1 MLGTRLTLLPEALTP
16 TDNCQWTWVTRTARC
31 QEASFISMEYIGK
44 RLTRHCKAMAHIVA
58 RRRFRYQILCH
69 VVRHVTYTTG
79 VLTTSEYHYDEISTH
94 YANIPHITCLSLLR
108 LAHRWSGG
116 AWGADQSHLRGGYHI
131 NWSQGYVF
139 SKEGKRDIAC
149 YETPYSSRDI
159 HKENLL
165 TDPGSFQDG
174 PISSPGSPRYP
185 MERYQR
191 RCLP

>member
-1 MLGTRLTLLPEALTP
+1 MGYTNCTLSRGKLHQHGLHREALDAALQGHGSYCGQT
-16 TDNCQWTWVTRTARC
+16 
-31 QEASFISMEYIGK
+31 
-44 RLTRHCKAMAHIVA
+44 
-58 RRRFRYQILCH
+58 QILISNI
-69 VVRHVTYTTG
+69 VSRG

-108 LAHRWSGG
+108 LARRWSGG
-116 AWGADQSHLRGGYHI
+116 AWGAGQSHLRGGYHI
-131 NWSQGYVF
+131 NWSQGYAF